1 MKSPDQ
7 VNSYESTIKKTDFG
21 ILTTLVSEAGVSAHG
36 SISFGDKT
44 LSANYVYNKRGTYKL
59 VYTII
64 DTDGN
69 AENFAEDDGILPTLF
84 LSPAQENYVSFV
96 PYHPDKELEIS
107 VPVFNRE
114 NIELPKGNRPFTGRF
129 IGVTQQFSIFHEADI
144 WSETKPDKMLSIE
157 FKNDE
162 IKKKHNIKIDLPRNN
177 KIVINN
183 SEIHLL
189 ANDKKGW
196 LHRQIDELGNV
207 IRERL
212 ISPNKEW
219 FWEVLSLS
227 FDENSYIL
235 CEEEGK
241 ISVEVIAPD
250 LHCTTKAIADNGDE
264 FFNTW
269 QPVKIAENTV
279 VIQFNGE
286 FGNGWFTI
294 KNDELLE
301 LFYSKNE
308 KGYRNILTNEML
320 PTDRQDLIISSI
332 NKTEE
337 NRYAVIFYLSDEQ
350 KTKNKEL
357 LILNRSIK

>member
-1 MKSPDQ
+1 MKNPDQ
-7 VNSYESTIKKTDFG
+7 IHSFQSTIKKTDFG
-21 ILTTLVSEAGVSAHG
+21 ILTTLLSEAGVSAHG
-36 SISFGDKT
+36 SISYGDKT
-44 LSANYVYNKRGTYKL
+44 LMANYVYNKSGTYKL

-64 DTDGN
+64 DKNGN
-69 AENFAEDDGILPTLF
+69 AESFVEDDGILPTLF
-84 LSPAQENYVSFV
+84 LSPNQENYVSLV

-107 VPVFNRE
+107 IPVFNRE
-114 NIELPKGNRPFTGRF
+114 NTDLPKGNRPFTGKF
-129 IGVTQQFSIFHEADI
+129 IGTTDQFSIFHEADI

-157 FKNDE
+157 FKNDAV
-162 IKKKHNIKIDLPRNN
+162 KKKHNIKIDLPRNN
-177 KIVINN
+177 KIFINN
-183 SEIHLL
+183 GEIHLL

-212 ISPNKEW
+212 INPNKEW
-219 FWEVLSLS
+219 FWEILSLS

-241 ISVEVIAPD
+241 ISVEVISPD
-250 LHCTTKAIADNGDE
+250 LHCTTTDIADIGDE

-269 QPVKIAENTV
+269 QPVKMAENTFI
-279 VIQFNGE
+279 IQFNGE

-308 KGYRNILTNEML
+308 KGYKNIM
-320 PTDRQDLIISSI
+320 TDEIIPMDKENLISSSI

-337 NRYAVIFYLSDEQ
+337 NSYAVIFYLSDSQ
-350 KTKNKEL
+350 KIKNKEL
-357 LILNRSIK
+357 LILNRSLT

>member
-1 MKSPDQ
+1 MKNPDQ
-7 VNSYESTIKKTDFG
+7 VNPYQSTIKKTDFG
-21 ILTTLVSEAGVSAHG
+21 ILTTLVSEAGVSTHG

-44 LSANYVYNKRGTYKL
+44 VSANYVYDKRGTYQL

-69 AENFAEDDGILPTLF
+69 TESFAEDSGILPTLF
-84 LSPAQENYVSFV
+84 LSPAQKNYVSFV

-107 VPVFNRE
+107 VPVFNRD
-114 NIELPKGNRPFTGRF
+114 NTELPKGNRPFTGKF
-129 IGVTQQFSIFHEADI
+129 IGTTNQFSIFHEADI

-157 FKNDE
+157 FKNDA
-162 IKKKHNIKIDLPRNN
+162 IKKKQNIKIDLPRNN
-177 KIVINN
+177 KIFINN
-183 SEIHLL
+183 GEIHLL

-196 LHRQIDELGNV
+196 LHRQIDELGDV

-212 ISPNKEW
+212 IYPNKEW
-219 FWEVLSLS
+219 FWEILSLS
-227 FDENSYIL
+227 FEENSYIL

-250 LHCTTKAIADNGDE
+250 LQCTTTDIADIENE

-269 QPVKIAENTV
+269 QPVKIAEDTFTAN
-279 VIQFNGE
+279 FNGE
-286 FGNGWFTI
+286 FGNGWLTI
-294 KNDELLE
+294 KNDKLLE

-308 KGYRNILTNEML
+308 KGYRNILTNEVL
-320 PTDRQDLIISSI
+320 PMEKKDMIISSI
-332 NKTEE
+332 NRTGE
-337 NRYAVIFYLSDEQ
+337 NSYAIIFYPSDER

-357 LILNRSIK
+357 LVLNRNIK